1 MMGMPRLT
9 RLELGISLNNMSLEF
24 LTKLTQL
31 TSLSLNMEEDSD
43 MVVYSEREEEWA
55 DCIDPSALCPLSAL
69 RQLRELRLV
78 HSSVPQLPPGILN
91 FKHLLYLEFHNDWS
105 PGSAV
110 MPSLTQLA
118 QLQAVVLRGM
128 HTRAWMRTLSHDP
141 SLTCLVNL
149 RVLMVDS
156 KSAEPWFGPDQAF
169 TNSFAAFHMSCLQVL
184 DISMS
189 GSCQL
194 PTHWLASMHQLQVLA
209 VCSNALVGAL
219 PAHTMPLLK
228 ILIISVDWEDDVPC
242 TQPVLHVDTPPS
254 VIDRMQSP
262 KPLSVVCQESLLNG
276 MMPAAQV
283 RTLASTGNFLVICKR
298 MPVRR
303 IHQLVLHMLGPGLKQ
318 LCNQLPYLTIP
329 GVLDLEFY

>member
-43 MVVYSEREEEWA
+43 MVVNSEGEEEWA

-78 HSSVPQLPPGILN
+78 HSSVPQLPPCILN
-91 FKHLLYLEFHNDWS
+91 FKYLLYLEFHNNWS

-194 PTHWLASMHQLQVLA
+194 PTHWLASMYQLQVLA
-209 VCSNALVGAL
+209 VCSNA
-219 PAHTMPLLK
+219 
-228 ILIISVDWEDDVPC
+228 
-242 TQPVLHVDTPPS
+242 
-254 VIDRMQSP
+254 
-262 KPLSVVCQESLLNG
+262 
-276 MMPAAQV
+276 
-283 RTLASTGNFLVICKR
+283 
-298 MPVRR
+298 
-303 IHQLVLHMLGPGLKQ
+303 
-318 LCNQLPYLTIP
+318 
-329 GVLDLEFY
+329 